1 MKLPKA
7 PPTALWINTLGS
19 PRSARIALIAAC
31 SSASLVTS
39 HGYAREL
46 GMSFS
51 RFAMRSRFRAS
62 IATAY
67 PPCEKR
73 RAIAAPVP
81 GPTPVTTA
89 TGFVLATSSF
99 LLWLAYNPVTF
110 QPRNLAGAIAQF
122 CKEGGVIGAKDGSHR
137 AYRRRRAIKA
147 SRRPR
152 HPDFPEL
159 LSLEFFEDVILADL
173 LVLQQL
179 EAAQHRRRWYVVGE
193 QPGQNVVGAP
203 LLQFRGSYSA
213 PLDCVYRS
221 VACGFEAG
229 IANQV
234 FSVQRTAHTGPFVV
248 R

>member
-19 PRSARIALIAAC
+19 PRSVRIALIAASNC
-31 SSASLVTS
+31 ASLVTS

-46 GMSFS
+46 GISVS
-51 RFAMRSRFRAS
+51 SFAMRSRFRAS

-99 LLWLAYNPVTF
+99 LLWLAYDPVTF
-110 QPRNLAGAIAQF
+110 QPRNIVGAVAQF
-122 CKEGGVIGAKDGSHR
+122 CKEGGAIGAKDGSHR

-147 SRRPR
+147 SRGPR
-152 HPDFPEL
+152 HSHFPEL
-159 LSLEFFEDVILADL
+159 LCLEFFEDVILADL
-173 LVLQQL
+173 MVFQQF
-179 EAAQHRRRWYVVGE
+179 EAAQHRRRWYVVGK
-193 QPGQNVVGAP
+193 QSGQNIVGAP
-203 LLQFRGSYSA
+203 LLQFCRSYGA

-221 VACGFEAG
+221 V
-229 IANQV
+229 
-234 FSVQRTAHTGPFVV
+234 
-248 R
+248 